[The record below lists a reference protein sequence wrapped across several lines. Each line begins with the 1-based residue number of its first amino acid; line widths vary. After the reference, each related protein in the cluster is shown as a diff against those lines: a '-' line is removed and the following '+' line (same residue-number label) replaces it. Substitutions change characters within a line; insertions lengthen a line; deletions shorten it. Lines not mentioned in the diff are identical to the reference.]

1 MKKITICSNENITN
15 NLKLLQ
21 DMGYKYIIKAQ
32 DKFLSGWGYA
42 ENKKHIQLIGAKDEN
57 EKYKILNDLYNDKCF
72 NYVNW
77 CYIQDKQT
85 IYNYIRNKTY
95 TIRNDWTRCL

>member
-1 MKKITICSNENITN
+1 MKKIIICDNENITQ

-42 ENKKHIQLIGAKDEN
+42 KNSKHIQLIACKNEN
-57 EKYKILNDLYNDKCF
+57 EKYKILNDLYQDNSFK
-72 NYVNW
+72 YVNW
-77 CYIQDKQT
+77 DYITNKKA